1 MRNVRWIGLLGIAA
15 GACALAVAATATA
28 GGGGRQIVPAAAGG
42 GFFRSHCT
50 LSHTA
55 PDDPI
60 LMPGM
65 AGQSMVHEF
74 FGNTTTSASSTA
86 TALRAAGT
94 TSCMAPGDTSAYWM
108 PALYEHGVR
117 VVPSSMAVYYR
128 AAGRPA
134 ASIQP
139 LPQGL
144 QMIAGDETA
153 MTAQPTSVA
162 YWNCGAKASVAK
174 TAAPPATCPAGAQ
187 LVLSLVFP
195 DCWDGHTLAGASQKN
210 VAYAVRGRCPAG
222 YPVAIPQLSVHVR
235 YPISTGGGLTL
246 SMGPT
251 ANTRPDSI
259 YTAHADVINAWDPSV
274 LAALVTQCD
283 VGALRCG
290 TVGATNQPLGIGQE
304 EIRRSDAAQ
313 QKTRSTRAR
322 HSERPKSRALRP
334 A

>member
-1 MRNVRWIGLLGIAA
+1 MRIAWVAGLLGMVA
-15 GACALAVAATATA
+15 GAVALAVTATA
-28 GGGGRQIVPAAAGG
+28 AAGGAGRQIVPAAADG
-42 GFFRSHCT
+42 GFFRSHCA

-65 AGQSMVHEF
+65 SGQSMVHEF
-74 FGNTTTSASSTA
+74 FGNTTTTASSTG
-86 TALRAAGT
+86 TTLRAAGT

-108 PALYEHGVR
+108 PALYQRGVR
-117 VVPSSMAVYYR
+117 VAPSSMAVYYR
-128 AAGRPA
+128 TAGRPA

-144 QMIAGDETA
+144 QIIAGNETA
-153 MTAQPTSVA
+153 MTAQSTSIA
-162 YWNCGAKASVAK
+162 YWNCGAKAEVPR
-174 TAAPPATCPAGAQ
+174 TALPPVSCPAGSS

-195 DCWDGHTLAGASQKN
+195 DCWDGHTLPGAGQKN

-235 YPISTGGGLTL
+235 YPITSGAGLTL

-259 YTAHADVINAWDPSV
+259 YTAHADVINAWDPTV
-274 LAALVTQCD
+274 LASLVERCD

-290 TVGATNQPLGIGQE
+290 TVGPANQPLGIGRVEQLRAKAAD
-304 EIRRSDAAQ
+304 RRAEA
-313 QKTRSTRAR
+313 RAMR
-322 HSERPKSRALRP
+322 HHKH
-334 A
+334 

>member
-1 MRNVRWIGLLGIAA
+1 MRAAWVTGLLGIAA
-15 GACALAVAATATA
+15 GAFALAVVATATA
-28 GGGGRQIVPAAAGG
+28 GGGGRQIVPAAANG
-42 GFFRSHCT
+42 GFFRSHCA

-60 LMPGM
+60 LMPDM

-74 FGNTTTSASSTA
+74 FGNTTTSASSTG
-86 TALRAAGT
+86 TTLRVAGT

-108 PALYEHGVR
+108 PALYQHGVR

-128 AAGRPA
+128 TAGRPA

-144 QMIAGDETA
+144 EMIAGNETA
-153 MTAQPTSVA
+153 MMAQPTSIA
-162 YWNCGAKASVAK
+162 YWNCGAKANVAR
-174 TAAPPATCPAGAQ
+174 TALPPASCPAGSG

-210 VAYAVRGRCPAG
+210 VAYAVRRRCPAG
-222 YPVAIPQLSVHVR
+222 YPVAIPQLAVHVR
-235 YPISTGGGLTL
+235 YPIATGAGLTL

-274 LAALVTQCD
+274 LAALVTRCD

-290 TVGATNQPLGIGQE
+290 TVGPANQPLGIGAAEQLRAQGAD
-304 EIRRSDAAQ
+304 RRAA
-313 QKTRSTRAR
+313 RRPVR
-322 HSERPKSRALRP
+322 HHKH
-334 A
+334 

>member
-1 MRNVRWIGLLGIAA
+1 MRVAWPVGLLGIVA

-28 GGGGRQIVPAAAGG
+28 GGGGRQIVPAPADG
-42 GFFRSHCT
+42 GFFRSHCA

-65 AGQSMVHEF
+65 PGESMVHEF
-74 FGNTTTSASSTA
+74 FGNASTTASSTGA
-86 TALRAAGT
+86 TLRAAGT

-108 PALYEHGVR
+108 PALYQHGIR

-128 AAGRPA
+128 TAGRPA
-134 ASIQP
+134 ASILP

-153 MTAQPTSVA
+153 MAAQPLSIA
-162 YWNCGAKASVAK
+162 YWNCGARANVAR
-174 TAAPPATCPAGAQ
+174 TALPPAACPAGSG

-195 DCWDGHTLAGASQKN
+195 DCWDGHTLSGASQKN
-210 VAYAVRGRCPAG
+210 VAYALRGRCPAG

-235 YPISTGGGLTL
+235 YPITTGAGLTL

-259 YTAHADVINAWDPSV
+259 YTAHADVINAWDPAV
-274 LAALVTQCD
+274 LASLVTQCD

-290 TVGATNQPLGIGQE
+290 TVGPANQPLGIGKTEQL
-304 EIRRSDAAQ
+304 RAKAADA
-313 QKTRSTRAR
+313 RAAARAMR
-322 HSERPKSRALRP
+322 HRKR
-334 A
+334 

>member
-1 MRNVRWIGLLGIAA
+1 MDVVLGLAI
-15 GACALAVAATATA
+15 GACALAVVATATA
-28 GGGGRQIVPAAAGG
+28 GGGGAARAIVPAPANG

-74 FGNTTTSASSTA
+74 FGNSTTTASSTA
-86 TALRAAGT
+86 TMLRAAGT
-94 TSCMAPGDTSAYWM
+94 TSCLAPGDTSAYWL
-108 PALYEHGVR
+108 PALYQHGVR
-117 VVPSSMAVYYR
+117 VVPSSLAVYYR
-128 AAGRPA
+128 TAGRPA

-153 MTAQPTSVA
+153 MTPQPTSVA
-162 YWNCGAKASVAK
+162 YWNCGARANVAK
-174 TAAPPATCPAGAQ
+174 SALPPARCPAGSQ

-195 DCWDGHTLAGASQKN
+195 DCWDGRTLSGATQTN
-210 VAYAVRGRCPAG
+210 VAYAARGRCPAR

-235 YPISTGGGLTL
+235 YPISTGDGLTL

-259 YTAHADVINAWDPSV
+259 TTAHADVINAWDPSV
-274 LAALVTQCD
+274 LASLVTQCD

-290 TVGATNQPLGIGQE
+290 TVGPANQPLGIGKSEQA
-304 EIRRSDAAQ
+304 RANRHR
-313 QKTRSTRAR
+313 TR
-322 HSERPKSRALRP
+322 
-334 A
+334 

>member
-1 MRNVRWIGLLGIAA
+1 MRVAWIAGTLGIVA
-15 GACALAVAATATA
+15 GAVALAVTATAIA
-28 GGGGRQIVPAAAGG
+28 GGGGRQVVPAAANG
-42 GFFRSHCT
+42 GFFRSHCA

-65 AGQSMVHEF
+65 PGQSMVHEF
-74 FGNTTTSASSTA
+74 FGNTSTTASSTGA
-86 TALRAAGT
+86 TLRAAGT

-108 PALYEHGVR
+108 PALYQRGVR
-117 VVPSSMAVYYR
+117 VVPSAMAVYYR
-128 AAGRPA
+128 TAGRPA

-144 QMIAGDETA
+144 QMIAGNETA
-153 MTAQPTSVA
+153 MAAQPTSIA

-174 TAAPPATCPAGAQ
+174 TALPPASCPVGSGV
-187 LVLSLVFP
+187 VLSLAFP
-195 DCWDGHTLAGASQKN
+195 DCWDGHTLSGASQKN
-210 VAYAVRGRCPAG
+210 VAYAVRGHCPAG

-235 YPISTGGGLTL
+235 YPITSGSGLTL

-259 YTAHADVINAWDPSV
+259 YTAHADVINAWEPTA
-274 LAALVTQCD
+274 LASLVTQCD

-290 TVGATNQPLGIGQE
+290 TVGAANQPLGIGKAEQLRARAAD
-304 EIRRSDAAQ
+304 RRAA
-313 QKTRSTRAR
+313 TRAMHR
-322 HSERPKSRALRP
+322 RRR
-334 A
+334 